1 MNKDLNVPNSITLVK
16 KKRII
21 KAAKATAGSAINV
34 LLASKVSLFTTNHH
48 IGQGRLNTVMSK
60 ILGSIHV
67 RLASPSDTVKTIL
80 HICCHC
86 MDTAIAFTIL

>member
-1 MNKDLNVPNSITLVK
+1 MPNSITLVK

-67 RLASPSDTVKTIL
+67 RLASRRIDA
-80 HICCHC
+80 
-86 MDTAIAFTIL
+86 AIDLKIISEKRR